1 MLLFS
6 KHKVR
11 NNDNALYDEGSTGWT
26 VTVEGSLDLVI
37 MVIMFAVAEVE
48 RKPSLV
54 SFNYLAEQ
62 DTSYVS
68 YKCAFLCMLG
78 WGLWP

>member
-1 MLLFS
+1 M
-6 KHKVR
+6 
-11 NNDNALYDEGSTGWT
+11 
-26 VTVEGSLDLVI
+26 TVEGSLDLVI
-37 MVIMFAVAEVE
+37 MVIMLAVAEVE

-78 WGLWP
+78 